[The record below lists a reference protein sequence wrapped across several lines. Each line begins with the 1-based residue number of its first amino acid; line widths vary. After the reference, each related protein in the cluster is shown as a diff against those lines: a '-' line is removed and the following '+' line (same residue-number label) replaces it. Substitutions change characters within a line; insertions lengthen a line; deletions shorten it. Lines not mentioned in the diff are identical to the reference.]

1 MRAIDLIT
9 DEIPPLI
16 HTDSG
21 DKALSW
27 MEEFKVTHLPV
38 LKNGNFVGLVSESD
52 ILDHLN
58 LEENLDQLFQHLP
71 RPYVL
76 GQAHMY
82 DVIAKMAEFKLSVVP
97 ILDNQE
103 HYLGCCSVYQVMTM
117 LANTGSIKE
126 NGGILVLEMNASDYS
141 LSQIAQIVESNNAR
155 ILSVFMTT
163 NQDSTKVDVTV
174 KINKIDL
181 TSIIRTFERYD
192 YHVKASFQNGHGD
205 EDMQWRYD
213 TLMQYLKL

>member
-1 MRAIDLIT
+1 M
-9 DEIPPLI
+9 
-16 HTDSG
+16 
-21 DKALSW
+21 
-27 MEEFKVTHLPV
+27 
-38 LKNGNFVGLVSESD
+38 
-52 ILDHLN
+52 
-58 LEENLDQLFQHLP
+58 FQHLP

-97 ILDNQE
+97 ILDDQE
-103 HYLGCCSVYQVMTM
+103 HYLGCCSVYHVMTM

-126 NGGILVLEMNASDYS
+126 SVGILGLEMNASDYS

-163 NQDSTKVDVTV
+163 QQDSTKIDVTV

>member
-21 DKALSW
+21 EKALNW
-27 MEEFKVTHLPV
+27 MEEFKVSHLPV
-38 LKNGNFVGLVSESD
+38 LKNGNFVGVVSESD

-58 LEENLDQLFQHLP
+58 LDENLDKLFQHLP
-71 RPYVL
+71 RPFVF

-82 DVIAKMAEFKLSVVP
+82 DVIAKMAEFKLSVIP
-97 ILDNQE
+97 ILDQQE
-103 HYLGCCSVYQVMTM
+103 HYLGCCSVYHVMTL

-126 NGGILVLEMNASDYS
+126 HGGILVLEMNASDYS
-141 LSQIAQIVESNNAR
+141 LAQISQIVESNNAR
-155 ILSVFMTT
+155 ILSVFMTSH
-163 NQDSTKVDVTV
+163 QDSTKIDVTL
-174 KINKIDL
+174 KINTFDL

-192 YHVKASFQNGHGD
+192 YHVKASFQDGHGD

>member
-21 DKALSW
+21 DKALNW
-27 MEEFKVTHLPV
+27 MEEFKVSHLPV
-38 LKNGNFVGLVSESD
+38 LKNGNFVGVVSESD

-58 LEENLDQLFQHLP
+58 LDENLDQLFQHLP
-71 RPYVL
+71 RPFVYD
-76 GQAHMY
+76 QAHMY
-82 DVIAKMAEFKLSVVP
+82 DVIAKMAEFKLSVIP
-97 ILDNQE
+97 ILDHQE
-103 HYLGCCSVYQVMTM
+103 NYLGCCSVYHVMTL

-126 NGGILVLEMNASDYS
+126 HGGILVLEMNANDYS
-141 LSQIAQIVESNNAR
+141 LAQISQIVESNNAR
-155 ILSVFMTT
+155 ILSVFMSSH
-163 NQDSTKVDVTV
+163 QDSTKIDVTL
-174 KINKIDL
+174 KINTLDL
-181 TSIIRTFERYD
+181 TSIMRTFERYD
-192 YHVKASFQNGHGD
+192 YHVKASFQNGQGD